1 MEARSRSAPLNEILL
16 LHSES
21 PGTFSNYVNVGQ
33 AGAFGPRKVTT
44 AEQLFF
50 LRLQTTVWLWLEW
63 VRKS

>member
-16 LHSES
+16 PHSES
-21 PGTFSNYVNVGQ
+21 PGSFFNYVNVGQ
-33 AGAFGPRKVTT
+33 AGAFGPRKVTM

-50 LRLQTTVWLWLEW
+50 IRLQSTVWLWLEW